1 LRFLVGPPERFGL
14 PKPEHRLYDKTP
26 IVNSLVL
33 QHLGQGDVTLR
44 KPIKEFRGDTVVFT
58 DGQEDQVD
66 LVLLATGYEI
76 TFPFLEDLTELNW

>member
-1 LRFLVGPPERFGL
+1 
-14 PKPEHRLYDKTP
+14 
-26 IVNSLVL
+26 
-33 QHLGQGDVTLR
+33 QGDVTLR

-76 TFPFLEDLTELNW
+76 TFPFLEDLTELNWQPEKGAPRLYLNIFPSRPNGLYVAGL